1 MFWKRQFPIMIT
13 AFVAVVMI
21 VAYFIPKPGF
31 AGTRDNL
38 QQWFLIVVTF
48 TMVLGLL
55 NLFFVSLH
63 KARKGRKEDRFYN
76 WVTIVALLGTI
87 AAGFLKGGINSPAF
101 DFIFNYV
108 YIPLSATIFSL
119 LAFYVASASF
129 RAFRAKSVMATILL
143 ITAFIVMLGRVPLGD
158 WVTGWAQGTSL
169 DFLYLPN
176 ITNWIMEVMNMAG
189 QRAVLMGA
197 ALGLIATGI
206 KIILGIE
213 RSYLG
218 GE

>member
-1 MFWKRQFPIMIT
+1 
-13 AFVAVVMI
+13 
-21 VAYFIPKPGF
+21 
-31 AGTRDNL
+31 
-38 QQWFLIVVTF
+38 
-48 TMVLGLL
+48 
-55 NLFFVSLH
+55 
-63 KARKGRKEDRFYN
+63 
-76 WVTIVALLGTI
+76 
-87 AAGFLKGGINSPAF
+87 
-101 DFIFNYV
+101 
-108 YIPLSATIFSL
+108 
-119 LAFYVASASF
+119 
-129 RAFRAKSVMATILL
+129 MATILL

-158 WVTGWAQGTSL
+158 WVTGWAQGTPL

>member
-1 MFWKRQFPIMIT
+1 MFWKRQFPIFIT

-21 VAYFIPKPGF
+21 AAFFIPKPNI
-31 AGTRDNL
+31 AVARDNL

-55 NLFFVSLH
+55 NLLLVSYQ
-63 KARKGRKEDRFYN
+63 KARRGRKEDRFYQ
-76 WVTIVALLGTI
+76 WVTIAGLLGTI
-87 AAGFLKGGINSPAF
+87 IAGFLGGGIDGPAF
-101 DFIFNYV
+101 DFIFEHIYK
-108 YIPLSATIFSL
+108 PLSATIFSL

-143 ITAFIVMLGRVPLGD
+143 ITAFIVMLGRVPLGE
-158 WVTGWAQGTSL
+158 WVSGWLVGTKFE
-169 DFLYLPN
+169 FLYLPT
-176 ITNWIMEVMNMAG
+176 ITDWIMEVMNMAG

>member
-1 MFWKRQFPIMIT
+1 MFWKRQFPILIT
-13 AFVAVVMI
+13 AFVAFVMI
-21 VAYFIPKPGF
+21 AAFFIPKPNI
-31 AGTRDNL
+31 AVARDNL

-55 NLFFVSLH
+55 NLLLVSYQ
-63 KARKGRKEDRFYN
+63 KARRGRKEDRFYQ
-76 WVTIVALLGTI
+76 WVTIAGLLGTI
-87 AAGFLKGGINSPAF
+87 IAGFLGGGIDGPAF
-101 DFIFNYV
+101 DFIFEHIYK
-108 YIPLSATIFSL
+108 PLSATIFSL

-143 ITAFIVMLGRVPLGD
+143 ITAFIVMLGRVPLGE
-158 WVTGWAQGTSL
+158 WVSGWLVGTKFE
-169 DFLYLPN
+169 FLYLPT
-176 ITNWIMEVMNMAG
+176 ITDWIMEVMNMAG

>member
-1 MFWKRQFPIMIT
+1 MFWKRQFPLIIT
-13 AFVAVVMI
+13 AVVALIMI
-21 VAYFIPKPGF
+21 VAYFVPSAGF
-31 AGTRDNL
+31 GQSRDEL

-55 NLFFVSLH
+55 NLLMVSLK
-63 KARKGRKEDRFYN
+63 KATKGPKHDRFYN
-76 WVTIVALLGTI
+76 WVTIAGLLFTI
-87 AAGFLKGGINSPAF
+87 IAGFMAGGINSPSF
-101 DFIFNYV
+101 DFIFKYI

-129 RAFRAKSVMATILL
+129 RAFRAKSAMATILL
-143 ITAFIVMLGRVPLGD
+143 VTAFIVMLGRVPIGEWL
-158 WVTGWAQGTSL
+158 TSWAQGHWYS
-169 DFLYLPN
+169 FLYIPRL
-176 ITNWIMEVMNMAG
+176 TDWIMEVMNMAG

>member
-1 MFWKRQFPIMIT
+1 MIT

-21 VAYFIPKPGF
+21 AAYFIPKPGI
-31 AGTRDNL
+31 ADTRDNL
-38 QQWFLIVVTF
+38 QVWFQIVVMF
-48 TMVLGLL
+48 TMILGLL
-55 NLFFVSLH
+55 NLLFVSWH

-76 WVTIVALLGTI
+76 WVTIFSLLGTI
-87 AAGFLKGGINSPAF
+87 VAGFFGINSPAF
-101 DFIFNYV
+101 DFIFNNIYT
-108 YIPLSATIFSL
+108 PLSATIFSL

-129 RAFRAKSVMATILL
+129 RAFRAKSIMATILL

-158 WVTGWAQGTSL
+158 WISGWAQGTSL
-169 DFLYLPN
+169 GFLYLPN

>member
-1 MFWKRQFPIMIT
+1 MFWKRQFPILIT

-21 VAYFIPKPGF
+21 AAYFIPKPGI
-31 AGTRDNL
+31 ADTRDNL
-38 QQWFLIVVTF
+38 QVWFQIVVMF
-48 TMVLGLL
+48 TMILGLL
-55 NLFFVSLH
+55 NLLFVSWH

-76 WVTIVALLGTI
+76 WVTIFSLLGTI
-87 AAGFLKGGINSPAF
+87 IAGFFGINSPAF
-101 DFIFNYV
+101 DFIFNNIYT
-108 YIPLSATIFSL
+108 PLSATIFSL

-129 RAFRAKSVMATILL
+129 RAFRAKSIMATILL

-158 WVTGWAQGTSL
+158 WVSGWAQGTSL
-169 DFLYLPN
+169 GFLYLPN

>member
-1 MFWKRQFPIMIT
+1 MFWKRQFPILIT

-21 VAYFIPKPGF
+21 AAYFIPKPGI
-31 AGTRDNL
+31 ADTRDNL
-38 QQWFLIVVTF
+38 QVWFQIVVMF
-48 TMVLGLL
+48 TMILGLL
-55 NLFFVSLH
+55 NLLFVSWH

-76 WVTIVALLGTI
+76 WVTIFSLLGTI
-87 AAGFLKGGINSPAF
+87 VAGFFGINSPAF
-101 DFIFNYV
+101 DFIFNNIYT
-108 YIPLSATIFSL
+108 PLSATIFSL

-129 RAFRAKSVMATILL
+129 RAFRAKSIMATILL

-158 WVTGWAQGTSL
+158 WISGWAQGTSL
-169 DFLYLPN
+169 GFLYLPN

>member
-1 MFWKRQFPIMIT
+1 MFWKRQFPILIT
-13 AFVAVVMI
+13 AFVALVMI
-21 VAYFIPKPGF
+21 AAYFVPKPGF
-31 AGTRDNL
+31 ADSRDNL

-55 NLFFVSLH
+55 NLLLVSYR
-63 KARKGRKEDRFYN
+63 KAVRGAKKDRIYH
-76 WVTIVALLGTI
+76 WVTIISLLGTI
-87 AAGFLKGGINSPAF
+87 FAGFLRGGINSPSF
-101 DFIFNYV
+101 DYIFEYV

-119 LAFYVASASF
+119 LAFYVASAAF
-129 RAFRAKSVMATILL
+129 RAFRAKSAMATILL
-143 ITAFIVMLGRVPLGD
+143 ITAFIVMLGRVPLGE
-158 WVTGWAQGTSL
+158 WLTGWAQGHWYK
-169 DFLYLPN
+169 FLYIPTL
-176 ITNWIMEVMNMAG
+176 TDWIMEVMNMAG
-189 QRAVLMGA
+189 QRAVLIGA

>member
-1 MFWKRQFPIMIT
+1 MFWKRQFPLLIT
-13 AFVAVVMI
+13 AFVALVMI
-21 VAYFIPKPGF
+21 AAYFVPKPGF
-31 AGTRDNL
+31 ADSRDNL

-55 NLFFVSLH
+55 NLLLVSYR
-63 KARKGRKEDRFYN
+63 KAVRGAKKDRIYH
-76 WVTIVALLGTI
+76 WVTIISLLGTI
-87 AAGFLKGGINSPAF
+87 FAGFLRGGINSPSF
-101 DFIFNYV
+101 DYIFEYV

-119 LAFYVASASF
+119 LAFYVASAAF
-129 RAFRAKSVMATILL
+129 RAFRAKSAMATILL
-143 ITAFIVMLGRVPLGD
+143 ITAFIVMLGRVPLGE
-158 WVTGWAQGTSL
+158 WLTGWAQGHWYK
-169 DFLYLPN
+169 FLYIPTL
-176 ITNWIMEVMNMAG
+176 TDWIMEVMNMAG
-189 QRAVLMGA
+189 QRAVLIGA